1 MNSSMDRWNTF
12 RRLAGPALFA
22 ACALALGT
30 TLAVAQETTAPK
42 ATTPAAAP
50 AAGVEASGP
59 EDSAWVKLCLK
70 NEQTGNKQVC
80 LVNHEGLEP
89 NTGMV
94 LVAAAVR
101 SIEGEDKQHLLVR
114 LPTAYSLVIPAGV
127 QIRIDDGE
135 PIQLQYAVCFPTSCQ
150 VQMELTK
157 EIFEKMRKGKQMV
170 VAAMNMQQKGMAF
183 PVPLTGFSKTFDG
196 PPVDNAQYE
205 EARRQMMEKF
215 RQRQIELANKAAE
228 AQQKKEQAGGQ
239 AQAQGAAPAPN
250 ATVAP
255 PRTPPAAPPQ

>member
-42 ATTPAAAP
+42 ATPPAAP
-50 AAGVEASGP
+50 AAGAQAAAP
-59 EDSAWVKLCLK
+59 EESAWVKLCLK

-127 QIRIDDGE
+127 QIKIDDGE

-150 VQMELTK
+150 VQMELSK
-157 EIFEKMRKGKQMV
+157 DMFDKMRK
-170 VAAMNMQQKGMAF
+170 ASRWSSL
-183 PVPLTGFSKTFDG
+183 P
-196 PPVDNAQYE
+196 
-205 EARRQMMEKF
+205 
-215 RQRQIELANKAAE
+215 
-228 AQQKKEQAGGQ
+228 
-239 AQAQGAAPAPN
+239 
-250 ATVAP
+250 
-255 PRTPPAAPPQ
+255 

>member
-42 ATTPAAAP
+42 AAAPAVPAATPAAPGAGP
-50 AAGVEASGP
+50 AAE
-59 EDSAWVKLCLK
+59 ESAWVKLCLK

-101 SIEGEDKQHLLVR
+101 SIEGDDKQHLLVR

-127 QIRIDDGE
+127 QIKIDDGE

-150 VQMELTK
+150 VQMELSK
-157 EIFEKMRKGKQMV
+157 DMFDKMRKGKQMV
-170 VAAMNMQQKGMAF
+170 VAAMNMQQKAMAF
-183 PVPLTGFSKTFDG
+183 PVPLTGFGKTFDG
-196 PPVDNAQYE
+196 PPVDNAKYE
-205 EARRQMMEKF
+205 EARRVIVEKF
-215 RQRQIELANKAAE
+215 RQRQIDLANKAAE
-228 AQQKKEQAGGQ
+228 AQQKKGQAGDQ
-239 AQAQGAAPAPN
+239 TVAPADPN

-255 PRTPPAAPPQ
+255 KKPLSGQ